1 MSLNDG
7 TPDTGDGTEDGI
19 PSNPATPPGDTFVID
34 GETLTVDQI
43 REMKKGNLRQAD
55 YTKKTQELAAARQ
68 ALEPLMAFDRF
79 ISANPHVHQA
89 VKDAVAKA
97 TAGAPAVPVPNS
109 TIPSAAEAL
118 TRDIEELKF
127 LRVNPTVQE
136 SELRDI
142 RQIAD
147 AEDCSLSLAYKAWIA
162 DKKLPAAYKQ
172 GAADAQGKPRA
183 SVDASSAAAPAGS
196 KAKGVLDVPKA
207 ERGKH
212 AAEYIRNMLA
222 KTG

>member
-7 TPDTGDGTEDGI
+7 TPDTGDGTEAA
-19 PSNPATPPGDTFVID
+19 PSTPATPPGDTFVID
-34 GETLTVDQI
+34 GETLTSDQV
-43 REMKKGNLRQAD
+43 REMKKGYLRQAD

-68 ALEPLMAFDRF
+68 ALEPLQKFDQF
-79 ISANPHVHQA
+79 LAANPHVHQA
-89 VKDAVAKA
+89 VKAAVAQA
-97 TAGAPAVPVPNS
+97 TAGTPGVQVPNS
-109 TIPSAAEAL
+109 TTPSAAEAL

-136 SELRDI
+136 TDLQDI

-147 AEDCSLSLAYKAWIA
+147 AEGCSLSLAHKAWIA

-172 GAADAQGKPRA
+172 GAADAQGKARA
-183 SVDASSAAAPAGS
+183 SVDPSSAAAPAGA

-212 AAEYIRNMLA
+212 AAEYIRNLFA